1 MINKTLA
8 LIAYGLRWLTW
19 AFHYLVIWPAGSL
32 VLIVALLFC
41 LNNTTPG
48 AVAVDYLQKAGNIT
62 DGQRWT
68 WRECTKQLPAE
79 LPVSSEFPER
89 IGNLQQDLCTE
100 VVSDA
105 RGYAAYVDR
114 TLRGTLT
121 GLWVLMGLTY
131 AGLAWFLGLRPY
143 YPRYVFVKVADGKGY
158 IRRAF
163 TRPERGMGVAA
174 IFPVKKGTEKH
185 QGCDVY
191 VSSLSSPTIDKS
203 AEWPE
208 NESEK

>member
-1 MINKTLA
+1 M
-8 LIAYGLRWLTW
+8 
-19 AFHYLVIWPAGSL
+19 
-32 VLIVALLFC
+32 
-41 LNNTTPG
+41 
-48 AVAVDYLQKAGNIT
+48 VDYLQEAGNIT

-68 WRECTKQLPAE
+68 WRECTKQIPAGLPA
-79 LPVSSEFPER
+79 SSELSKSTDRFQP
-89 IGNLQQDLCTE
+89 DACPE

-114 TLRGTLT
+114 TLLGTLT
-121 GLWVLMGLTY
+121 WLWVLMGLTY
-131 AGLAWFLGLRPY
+131 AGLAWLLGLRPY
-143 YPRYVFVKVADGKGY
+143 FPRYVFVKVEDGKGY

-174 IFPVKKGTEKH
+174 IFSVKKGTEKH

-191 VSSLSSPTIDKS
+191 VSSLSSPAVDKS